1 MILGEEV
8 DGASKRPISI
18 DRCLGYVR
26 RKADG
31 PTRRAAESTLRHR
44 EVMLSGTKM
53 LSREAVVES

>member
-18 DRCLGYVR
+18 DRCLGSVR
-26 RKADG
+26 RKAEG
-31 PTRRAAESTLRHR
+31 PSRGAAETTLRHR
-44 EVMLSGTKM
+44 DVTLSGTKM